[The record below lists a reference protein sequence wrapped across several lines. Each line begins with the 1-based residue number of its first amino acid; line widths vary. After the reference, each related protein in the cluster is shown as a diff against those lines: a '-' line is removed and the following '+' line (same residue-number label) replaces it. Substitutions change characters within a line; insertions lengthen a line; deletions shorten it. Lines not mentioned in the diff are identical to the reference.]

1 MELVSWYDKEKLK
14 ISLFFSFPR
23 YATFEAY
30 IRAGNPFLTLLHLWF
45 QIHPH
50 LNFLYISIAPS
61 YSPMHT
67 TTFGEIQYRPDMAS
81 YGCCDWTII
90 VQGRGCLGLSQPG
103 TMQCWLSGLA
113 TLTLTSI
120 YFIFDFHPWKHYS
133 LHWILAWNYL
143 TYLGV
148 KSTGLPDWTSFSRAK
163 KVGNPWFN
171 VLSGSRL
178 ENRKDKEKPT
188 LYVHERKLSQKCLIT
203 ARKNGPHSPTSFF
216 LPFLLNLF
224 LSKVLK
230 KVDVTFMTCS

>member
-1 MELVSWYDKEKLK
+1 MELVSWYNKEKLK

-45 QIHPH
+45 QIHSH

-67 TTFGEIQYRPDMAS
+67 TTFGEIQYRPDMAG

-113 TLTLTSI
+113 TLTLNINLFYFWLSSMKALFTTLNLGMKLFDLFQSKE
-120 YFIFDFHPWKHYS
+120 YWSARLNFIF
-133 LHWILAWNYL
+133 LL
-143 TYLGV
+143 V
-148 KSTGLPDWTSFSRAK
+148 SRAK

-203 ARKNGPHSPTSFF
+203 ARKNGPHSPTSLF
-216 LPFLLNLF
+216 LPFF
-224 LSKVLK
+224 LKFVLK
-230 KVDVTFMTCS
+230 